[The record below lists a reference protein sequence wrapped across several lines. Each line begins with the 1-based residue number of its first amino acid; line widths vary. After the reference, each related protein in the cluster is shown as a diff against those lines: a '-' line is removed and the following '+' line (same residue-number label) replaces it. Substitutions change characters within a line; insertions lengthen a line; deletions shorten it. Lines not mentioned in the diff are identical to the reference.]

1 MNADEIIRILRDDYG
16 ICGADE
22 LDRKIRECGAL
33 DLSIFC
39 RRPDK
44 EELAS

>member
-16 ICGADE
+16 IRNADE
-22 LDRKIRECGAL
+22 LDRKIREYGAL

-39 RRPDK
+39 RRPGK